1 MWQILLETHVDT
13 ICTFV
18 SGSKGSI
25 PRISY
30 PKAIDIW
37 MSVCMFFVF
46 GTLIEYAFVN
56 ALSRKQQRRTSSLGN
71 RDTELGNEEVRPYLQ
86 IMT

>member
-1 MWQILLETHVDT
+1 MWQILPETHVDA

-18 SGSKGSI
+18 SGSKVSI

-37 MSVCMFFVF
+37 MSVCMLFVF

-56 ALSRKQQRRTSSLGN
+56 ALSRKQQRRTSPGN
-71 RDTELGNEEVRPYLQ
+71 RDIELGNEEVIPYLQ
-86 IMT
+86 IVT